1 MPTLTTSLLDIDVQ
15 FYFLFIS
22 SALVPNLIKGNL
34 FTTIPKWPKQW
45 RVTLDIKPLGKINRF
60 VNILQ
65 FTTGICCCEYGTR
78 SPGIWFNQNSLN
90 LFVVNSVN
98 NDGNFHFILKNPLP
112 INVFTKVTVEQIKIN
127 GEYRFRVGI
136 NGAIVESIVNNVPAE
151 FSNVKVY
158 SSTKYY
164 EPANAIVKNI
174 QINPI
179 FESVVE
185 NTGTFIFSYAS
196 QKQ

>member
-1 MPTLTTSLLDIDVQ
+1 M
-15 FYFLFIS
+15 
-22 SALVPNLIKGNL
+22 
-34 FTTIPKWPKQW
+34 
-45 RVTLDIKPLGKINRF
+45 
-60 VNILQ
+60 
-65 FTTGICCCEYGTR
+65 
-78 SPGIWFNQNSLN
+78 
-90 LFVVNSVN
+90 
-98 NDGNFHFILKNPLP
+98 
-112 INVFTKVTVEQIKIN
+112 
-127 GEYRFRVGI
+127 GI
-136 NGAIVESIVNNVPAE
+136 NEDIVESVVNKEPAE
-151 FSNVKVY
+151 FSDVKVY